1 MYLDIY
7 YSECGVQVQC
17 YECGFRG
24 YKRNLGA
31 NSFEDHS
38 RVNPNCQ
45 LVKMEESTIEV
56 VEVF

>member
-1 MYLDIY
+1 MYLYIY

-17 YECGFRG
+17 YECGFRV

-31 NSFEDHS
+31 NPFEEHT
-38 RVNPNCQ
+38 RMNRNCQ
-45 LVKMEESTIEV
+45 LVKMEESAIEV